1 MTDTVYASGRKYGN
15 MTVIFR
21 KQQIEGEQNTFFKVT
36 KKKQV
41 NLMYMQQYLPLNLTY
56 FEKPLEFTEDKTQVD
71 IINNLYGYHFFDI
84 KYFITATR

>member
-36 KKKQV
+36 KKKTSKSNV
-41 NLMYMQQYLPLNLTY
+41 YVAISS
-56 FEKPLEFTEDKTQVD
+56 LESNVF
-71 IINNLYGYHFFDI
+71 
-84 KYFITATR
+84 